1 MHIQESGELMELMLL
16 VYAIGLLSK
25 LYAAMGILILVFGV
39 STVILFISLTV
50 ESPTDYDR
58 KYFKESVELY
68 NKVKPIRVKYIKR
81 LLLVIT
87 VAFTLMTVL
96 PSEKTAYVMV
106 AAYAAQKVA
115 THPGTEEISA
125 KVLKIINQNLDKYV
139 DAK

>member
-1 MHIQESGELMELMLL
+1 MELMLL